1 MQEIETK
8 LLKVIEQSDDAKT
21 VIYLKRMLANLVDQA
36 QKVKENDYISMEI
49 NKFNAYVEKEIKK
62 ASEW

>member
-21 VIYLKRMLANLVDQA
+21 VIYLKRMLANLGDQA

>member
-1 MQEIETK
+1 MQEIEAK

-21 VIYLKRMLANLVDQA
+21 VIYLKRMLANLGDQA

-49 NKFNAYVEKEIKK
+49 NKFNAYVEKELKK